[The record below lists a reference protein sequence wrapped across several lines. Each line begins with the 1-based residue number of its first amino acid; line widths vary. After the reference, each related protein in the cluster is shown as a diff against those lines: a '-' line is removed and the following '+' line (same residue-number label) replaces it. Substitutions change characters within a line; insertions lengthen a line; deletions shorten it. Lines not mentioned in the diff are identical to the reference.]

1 MEEGKISFV
10 DKDFSRVLRNPP
22 MGQTFWLDRGKG
34 FSASQA
40 LNLIEGRAVYRDDM
54 LSKEG
59 TAYKAWM
66 KLDMDGPRDKYM
78 NLNVNQYHDPSYGF
92 NLKEVLERFPF
103 KELADEKLREKL
115 ESSLKNGDRASVSI
129 EKDGKVLSLK
139 IEAVPRYSQ
148 LNVFNMEGKSE
159 KREQFL
165 KEQPNQKV
173 MDKSQAK
180 TKAASQ
186 EQSVGL

>member
-1 MEEGKISFV
+1 
-10 DKDFSRVLRNPP
+10 
-22 MGQTFWLDRGKG
+22 
-34 FSASQA
+34 
-40 LNLIEGRAVYRDDM
+40 
-54 LSKEG
+54 
-59 TAYKAWM
+59 M

-103 KELADEKLREKL
+103 KELTDKKLREKL

-186 EQSVGL
+186 EQGVGL